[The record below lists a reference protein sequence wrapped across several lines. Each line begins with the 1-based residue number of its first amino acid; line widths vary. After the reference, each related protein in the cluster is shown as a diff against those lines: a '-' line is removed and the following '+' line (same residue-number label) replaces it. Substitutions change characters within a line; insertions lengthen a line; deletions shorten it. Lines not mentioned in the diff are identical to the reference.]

1 MTMRKLTDN
10 PGSSP
15 TTTGHGGAAWPV
27 GERRGERGSATLT
40 TSPPGPTVPGPI
52 LAEIRTRIL
61 TRLGTSLLVTRKADL
76 PEEQARRE
84 DYWRFLKTSLTDPE
98 PVRRAMSSNCSQ
110 AEAAALFGAM
120 TVLLNPSRD
129 TPERVKARMNAFS
142 QRLSGYPAAVV
153 SGVLEHWSENH
164 AWQPAWAELKPLL
177 DQTKADMEALEK

>member
-1 MTMRKLTDN
+1 MEKL
-10 PGSSP
+10 
-15 TTTGHGGAAWPV
+15 
-27 GERRGERGSATLT
+27 GSALNTSQRT
-40 TSPPGPTVPGPI
+40 TARKEVASRTGTKPGPHGFSTNESTAVPGPV

-84 DYWRFLKTSLTDPE
+84 DYWRFLKTEVTDPSK
-98 PVRRAMSSNCSQ
+98 VREAMSSNCSPSQ
-110 AEAAALFGAM
+110 AAALFGAM

-129 TPERVKARMNAFS
+129 TPERVRARVNAFS